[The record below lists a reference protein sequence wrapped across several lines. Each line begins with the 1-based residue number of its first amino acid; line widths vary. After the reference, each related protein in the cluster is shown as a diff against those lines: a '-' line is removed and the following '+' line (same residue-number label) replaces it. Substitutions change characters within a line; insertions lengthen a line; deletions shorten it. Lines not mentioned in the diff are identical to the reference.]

1 MPDLVADATSNDL
14 TDRIIGAAMAVHNAL
29 GPGYNEVYERALATE
44 LQRRE
49 IGVQRQV
56 PVEVF
61 HEDIPESLRRS

>member
-1 MPDLVADATSNDL
+1 
-14 TDRIIGAAMAVHNAL
+14 MAVHNAL
-29 GPGYNEVYERALATE
+29 GPGYKEEVYERALATE

-61 HEDIPESLRRS
+61 HEEAPVALFYLDLLVEKTVVVEVKAFGSCRF